1 MFPSGQELKQQR
13 NEGKG
18 CLSNQVFPGRE
29 EEAREKWLIG
39 LFAYTQRRVSMAGW
53 GEAGLWGGKASAE
66 EGTLTDNTDSYQI
79 STVATSTCLK
89 PTAHWTHILVENH
102 LQNQERSNGKSNGL
116 SSLGLPLKTL
126 RTGCRNK
133 ICPISALSC
142 WGKHPSW
149 KSLGIKYVFDMGGRP
164 GFYNG
169 LGKGA
174 FEAALAR
181 LLIHTAQGLWK

>member
-13 NEGKG
+13 NEGRG

-116 SSLGLPLKTL
+116 SSLGLPLKKNITYRMQEQNL
-126 RTGCRNK
+126 SNQ
-133 ICPISALSC
+133 CPL
-142 WGKHPSW
+142 
-149 KSLGIKYVFDMGGRP
+149 L
-164 GFYNG
+164 
-169 LGKGA
+169 LGKTPIMEEFGD
-174 FEAALAR
+174 
-181 LLIHTAQGLWK
+181 